1 MAGKVRGKRQADFE
15 ISKRLAKIY
24 TKLFA
29 KNVRQLR
36 KVHQRDGLCQKY
48 SELEAILNEG
58 SCEEINTKLQEI
70 WYILNERSILNTAAT
85 TYYFKIVLSENL
97 IVLLKSGQLFNFI
110 RMLSLWEKIIDCIV
124 RGQENVNLAG
134 TFRLLITKMRL
145 KGN

>member
-1 MAGKVRGKRQADFE
+1 MAGKVRGKRQADFK

-58 SCEEINTKLQEI
+58 SCEEISTKLQEI
-70 WYILNERSILNTAAT
+70 WYILNERSILYTAAT

-134 TFRLLITKMRL
+134 TFRLLIIEMRL
-145 KGN
+145 NVN